1 MNTKMC
7 GIFGYISNK
16 ENCNIELLKQYG
28 DKCSHRG
35 PDSTKDLIIH
45 SQNNTMFLQFHRLAI
60 NGLNEKSNQP
70 MRLNIH
76 THITLLCNGE
86 IYNYKE
92 LAEKYNFTLLTGSDC
107 EIIIHLYSIMPL
119 ESLIRELD
127 GVFSFIIYDS
137 LKEVFIIGHDPLGV
151 RQLYW
156 FFNEETNELGVAS
169 EMKSLYNLNQ
179 NIKFYPPG
187 SYTYYFI
194 KTKQLH
200 TYSYYTF
207 EYPLIEDV
215 EENKIT
221 DNIKNK
227 LEESVKKRL
236 ITDRPF
242 GCLLS
247 GGLDSSIITSIVAKL
262 VGGENVNTFAIGLKG
277 SPDLLAAQK
286 VADYLKTNHTN
297 VEVSEEEMLSAI
309 EDTIYQIESID
320 TTTIRASVPMFL
332 LSKYI
337 RDNTDIKVIFSG
349 EGSDE
354 ASGSYLYF
362 HNAPNPNQF
371 QEECI
376 RLLRDVRMF
385 DVLRGDKTTAGAGLE
400 LRVPFFDKSFLE
412 YYMGIDP
419 SKKVVRDGMEK
430 YLLRKAFENDLP
442 EEIVWR
448 RKDGF
453 SDGVSSFDKPW
464 YMIIDEYAQ
473 SKFQLSEKDLY
484 KTLFIKHYSG
494 CEDIIPYQWMPKWT
508 PSNTVGDNPSG
519 RLIV

>member
-1 MNTKMC
+1 MC

-16 ENCNIELLKQYG
+16 DKVYNIDSIKKLG
-28 DKCSHRG
+28 DKCKHRG

-45 SQNNTMFLQFHRLAI
+45 TEDNTLFLQFHRLKI
-60 NGLNEKSNQP
+60 NGLNDKSNQP
-70 MRLNIH
+70 MQIKNH
-76 THITLLCNGE
+76 NNITLLCNGE

-92 LAEKYNFTLLTGSDC
+92 LANKYNINLETDSDC
-107 EIIIHLYSIMPL
+107 EILIHLYLIIPV
-119 ESLIRELD
+119 ERFIRELD

-156 FFNEETNELGVAS
+156 FFNEETNELGISS
-169 EMKSLYNLNQ
+169 EMKCLYNLNQ

-187 SYTYYFI
+187 SYTFYFL
-194 KTKQLH
+194 KTKKIH

-207 EYPLIEDV
+207 DYPSIMDTED
-215 EENKIT
+215 NKII
-221 DNIKNK
+221 DNIRIK
-227 LEESVKKRL
+227 LENAVNKRL

-247 GGLDSSIITSIVAKL
+247 GGLDSSIITSIVANI

-277 SPDLLAAQK
+277 SPDLIAAQK
-286 VADYLKTNHTN
+286 VADHLKTKHTN
-297 VEVSEEEMLSAI
+297 LEVTEEEMLSAI
-309 EDTIYQIESID
+309 EETIYQIESLD

-362 HNAPNPNQF
+362 HNAPNPTEF
-371 QEECI
+371 QKECI
-376 RLLRDVRMF
+376 RLLKDVRMF
-385 DVLRGDKTTAGAGLE
+385 DILRADKTTAGSGLE

-419 SKKVVRDGMEK
+419 SKKIIRDGMEK

-453 SDGVSSFDKPW
+453 SDSVSSFDKPW
-464 YMIIDEYAQ
+464 YIIVEEYSQ
-473 SKFQLSEKDLY
+473 NNFQLSEKELY
-484 KTLFIKHYSG
+484 KNLFIKYYSG
-494 CEDIIPYQWMPKWT
+494 CEDIIPYQWMPNWIRST
-508 PSNTVGDNPSG
+508 DVNDNPSG